1 MFSAFSS
8 AVADILSHF
17 TISSIVDILLV
28 ALIFYG
34 LFYFIQGTRA
44 VQLLRGIL
52 LVVLLSVVL
61 SSVFQLTAFSWLIRN
76 SIPALLVAI
85 PVIFQPE
92 LRRALE
98 RIGRPG
104 TLLTRH
110 NASATQTIHTISRA
124 AGELSQKRFGALIV
138 MEGSTG
144 LQDFVDTGILLD
156 AQLSKDLLLSI
167 FFKNAALHD
176 GAVIVRDDR
185 VVAASCMLPLSE
197 SPGLDR
203 DLGTRHRAAVGV
215 TEGTD
220 AIAVVVSE
228 ETGDIAVA
236 RSGRLARRLDEGELN
251 RLLHRLYEPTNVAA
265 FVTGNGHGKL

>member
-1 MFSAFSS
+1 VLSSFSE
-8 AVADILSHF
+8 VLSHF
-17 TISSIVDILLV
+17 TPSSALDILLV

-44 VQLLRGIL
+44 VQLLRGIF
-52 LVVLLSVVL
+52 LVVLLAVL
-61 SSVFQLTAFSWLIRN
+61 ASSLFHLTAFSWLIRN

-98 RIGRPG
+98 RLGRPG
-104 TLLTRH
+104 TLLSRRNT
-110 NASATQTIHTISRA
+110 SATQTINTVARA
-124 AGELSQKRFGALIV
+124 AGELSQGRCGALIV
-138 MEGSTG
+138 LEGTTG
-144 LQDFVDTGILLD
+144 LQDFVDTGVALD
-156 AQLSKDLLLSI
+156 AMLSKDLLLSI

-176 GAVIVRDDR
+176 GAVILREDR
-185 VVAASCMLPLSE
+185 VAAAACMLPLSE
-197 SPGLDR
+197 SSTLDR
-203 DLGTRHRAAVGV
+203 ELGTRHRAAIGV

-236 RSGRLARRLDEGELN
+236 RSGRLVRRLDEGELN
-251 RLLHRLYEPTNVAA
+251 RVLHRLYQPTSP
-265 FVTGNGHGKL
+265 GHAPNPDGVRKK

>member
-1 MFSAFSS
+1 MLSS
-8 AVADILSHF
+8 FPEILSHF
-17 TISSIVDILLV
+17 TLSSALDILLV

-52 LVVLLSVVL
+52 LVVLLASL
-61 SSVFQLTAFSWLIRN
+61 ASNLFHLTAFSWLILK

-98 RIGRPG
+98 RLGRPG
-104 TLLTRH
+104 TLLSRRDT
-110 NASATQTIHTISRA
+110 SATQIINSIARA
-124 AGELSQKRFGALIV
+124 AGELSEKRFGALIV
-138 MEGSTG
+138 LEGATG
-144 LQDFVDTGILLD
+144 LQDFVDTGVVLD
-156 AQLSKDLLLSI
+156 AQLSKDLLVSI

-185 VVAASCMLPLSE
+185 ITAASCMLPLTE
-197 SPGLDR
+197 SASLDR
-203 DLGTRHRAAVGV
+203 DLGTRHRAAIGV

-236 RSGRLARRLDEGELN
+236 RNGRLVRRLDEAELN
-251 RLLHRLYEPTNVAA
+251 RLLHRLYATPGAA
-265 FVTGNGHGKL
+265 RGMARAGAEKN

>member
-1 MFSAFSS
+1 MLSS
-8 AVADILSHF
+8 ITDVLSHF
-17 TISSIVDILLV
+17 TLSSILDILLV
-28 ALIFYG
+28 ALMFYG
-34 LFYFIQGTRA
+34 LFYFVQGTRA

-52 LVVLLSVVL
+52 LVVFLAVL
-61 SSVFQLTAFSWLIRN
+61 ASSFFQLTAFNWLIRN

-98 RIGRPG
+98 RLGRPG
-104 TLLTRH
+104 TLLARRNT
-110 NASATQTIHTISRA
+110 SATQAINSIARA

-138 MEGSTG
+138 LEGTTG
-144 LQDFVDTGILLD
+144 LQDFVDTGVLLD
-156 AQLSKDLLLSI
+156 AQLSKDLLLSV

-185 VVAASCMLPLSE
+185 IAAAACMLPLSE
-197 SPGLDR
+197 SSTLDR
-203 DLGTRHRAAVGV
+203 DLGTRHRAAIGV

-236 RSGRLARRLDEGELN
+236 RNGRLARRLDEGELN
-251 RLLHRLYEPTNVAA
+251 RVLHRLYQPP
-265 FVTGNGHGKL
+265 NGAHGANHHDGKKE